1 MEKEINEAMNKVALR
16 YGGIYLDVDKHN
28 QDVRLYKP
36 FVSLVFTEGYCHI
49 ITACDWISYI
59 SQNDTAIKYHITAEK
74 SNAITGQKKKPV

>member
-36 FVSLVFTEGYCHI
+36 FVSLIFMMKNLAECGYTLSGNCCTPWLYSRI
-49 ITACDWISYI
+49 LF
-59 SQNDTAIKYHITAEK
+59 
-74 SNAITGQKKKPV
+74 